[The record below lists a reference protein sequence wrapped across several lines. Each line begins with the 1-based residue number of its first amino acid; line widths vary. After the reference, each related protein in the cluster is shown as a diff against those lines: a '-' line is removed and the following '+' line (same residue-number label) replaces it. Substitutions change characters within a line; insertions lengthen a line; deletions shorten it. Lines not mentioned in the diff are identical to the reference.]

1 MELNQLFLIQM
12 RTSSKKI
19 EKNNQINQKVWLTRN
34 HMSFFIDNFQFYLQ
48 VKIKAKIFY
57 YYHIFIKIKTIKNPG

>member
-19 EKNNQINQKVWLTRN
+19 EQKFQIGQKVWLTRN
-34 HMSFFIDNFQFYLQ
+34 HMSFLIDNFQFYLQ
-48 VKIKAKIFY
+48 VYKFQNDNKRDTF
-57 YYHIFIKIKTIKNPG
+57 KN